1 LEREHLLAV
10 STSKGENEKTKAEV
24 KEVKDDLYQLHLE
37 NKQMKKEIKSL
48 KTQIGSMYKFVHENL
63 DPVLDTFSAL
73 VETPEGKAALDKI
86 PGVKATRKR
95 KIAEILDLENK
106 S

>member
-1 LEREHLLAV
+1 MIAEMLAILTAFLWAIGIIYTRKGLESSDTTSGTFIRIVIGLAIFSV
-10 STSKGENEKTKAEV
+10 LTI
-24 KEVKDDLYQLHLE
+24 L
-37 NKQMKKEIKSL
+37 
-48 KTQIGSMYKFVHENL
+48 FVHENL

-106 S
+106 G